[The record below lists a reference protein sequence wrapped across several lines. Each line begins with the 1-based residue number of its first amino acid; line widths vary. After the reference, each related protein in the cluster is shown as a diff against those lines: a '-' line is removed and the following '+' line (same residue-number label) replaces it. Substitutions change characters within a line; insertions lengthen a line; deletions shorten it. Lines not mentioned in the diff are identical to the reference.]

1 MKCGGKRFSPSAS
14 RASIISRVFQV
25 SCFSQFKPKGDNP
38 ETNSAKKQHRGKLDF
53 PTQYSSSVTGWK
65 ETTFYSVDDDD
76 DDGAYWSF
84 LFHEERTEAKT
95 GRDGI
100 NPLWNNP
107 ESQTKS
113 ACISRKSH
121 CRKTKQKNRAKDCSP
136 KTECRIRVLQ
146 DTKKERTRLQKKE
159 TNGRTIYDS
168 FAEVKS
174 SFNPQQDF
182 RDSMVEMIS
191 EKGITRSDELE
202 ELLACYLTLNCDGYH
217 ELIIKVFR
225 QVCFELSTRDAY

>member
-53 PTQYSSSVTGWK
+53 PTQYSSSVT
-65 ETTFYSVDDDD
+65 
-76 DDGAYWSF
+76 
-84 LFHEERTEAKT
+84 
-95 GRDGI
+95 
-100 NPLWNNP
+100 
-107 ESQTKS
+107 
-113 ACISRKSH
+113 
-121 CRKTKQKNRAKDCSP
+121 
-136 KTECRIRVLQ
+136 
-146 DTKKERTRLQKKE
+146 
-159 TNGRTIYDS
+159 
-168 FAEVKS
+168 EVKS

>member
-25 SCFSQFKPKGDNP
+25 SCFSKFKQKGGDP
-38 ETNSAKKQHRGKLDF
+38 ETSSVKKQHTGKLDF
-53 PTQYSSSVTGWK
+53 PTQSSPLPAGYR
-65 ETTFYSVDDDD
+65 EARFYSVEDDDD
-76 DDGAYWSF
+76 DDAYWSF
-84 LFHEERTEAKT
+84 SFHEERTEAKT
-95 GRDGI
+95 GIDGI
-100 NPLWNNP
+100 NPLWNTA

-113 ACISRKSH
+113 ACISKKSH
-121 CRKTKQKNRAKDCSP
+121 RRKTKQNRARDCSP
-136 KTECRIRVLQ
+136 KTECKISVLQ

-159 TNGRTIYDS
+159 TKGRTIYDS

-225 QVCFELSTRDAY
+225 QVCFELSTRDVY